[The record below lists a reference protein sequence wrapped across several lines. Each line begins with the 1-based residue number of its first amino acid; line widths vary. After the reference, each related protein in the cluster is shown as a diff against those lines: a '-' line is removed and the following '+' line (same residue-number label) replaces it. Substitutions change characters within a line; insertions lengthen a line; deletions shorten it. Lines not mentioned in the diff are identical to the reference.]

1 MTTLAASNETPAQ
14 EGGHDRHLEELVDR
28 VLECLHIRKA
38 GIRHV
43 ARAVHEARRRTAGRR
58 PGRRA
63 EVPGR
68 MLDATDA
75 TSGEV
80 RWAYSEWLDIARRR
94 FRGCNALLYS
104 QGAGRAAVLL
114 RRRDDV
120 LEVAATLGMRWQT
133 GMVLS
138 RRSLRGLRPLDG
150 RPSC

>member
-1 MTTLAASNETPAQ
+1 MTTMARSNENMAQ
-14 EGGHDRHLEELVDR
+14 EGVHGRRLEDLVDR
-28 VLECLHIRKA
+28 VLECIHLRES

-43 ARAVHEARRRTAGRR
+43 ARAVHEARRRRQAGDLD
-58 PGRRA
+58 GALRA
-63 EVPGR
+63 LA

-75 TSGEV
+75 SSGEA
-80 RWAYSEWLDIARRR
+80 RWAYSEWMDIARRR

-104 QGAGRAAVLL
+104 QGAGRAAALL
-114 RRRDDV
+114 RRSDGT
-120 LEVAATLGMRWQT
+120 LEVVATLGMRWQT